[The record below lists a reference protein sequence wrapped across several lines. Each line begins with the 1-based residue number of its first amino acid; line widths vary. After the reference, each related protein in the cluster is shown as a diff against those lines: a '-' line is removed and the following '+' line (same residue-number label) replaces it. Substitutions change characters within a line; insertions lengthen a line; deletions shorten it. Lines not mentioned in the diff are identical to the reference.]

1 MFQKAGTRPRRV
13 GIEITDVMA
22 DLVGRFG
29 ATSTELAAIPH
40 VMATSLAAELDGLRA
55 GTWSRYWELP
65 DDLRRQVADSIEGEL
80 RDAGA
85 ELAEPLD
92 IKMSLTVLMATELG

>member
-1 MFQKAGTRPRRV
+1 M
-13 GIEITDVMA
+13 DVMA
-22 DLVGRFG
+22 DLEGRFG
-29 ATSTELAAIPH
+29 ATITELPAIPH

-65 DDLRRQVADSIEGEL
+65 DDLRHRVADIIEREL

-85 ELAEPLD
+85 DLAEPLD
-92 IKMSLTVLMATELG
+92 IKINLTVLMATHLGRLKRG